1 MIQVNHITKAYSK
14 KQVLQNV
21 TLNIPNNKITT
32 IIGPNGAGKSTL
44 LGIIARLLTH
54 QTGQIIIDN
63 IQLND
68 WNSLD
73 LAKKLSILKQ
83 SNSTNIKITIFE
95 IVSFGRYPHTK
106 GKLTKQDHQKIIEA
120 LQFVD
125 LYDIKDKYI
134 YQLSGGQKQRA
145 FIAALLAQD
154 TDYIMLDEPLN
165 NLDMKYMVETMQLL
179 RKLVDQKNKTIVL
192 VLHDINFAASY
203 SDYLIALKDGRLVRE
218 GGVDEIVSSKLLK
231 EIYDIEFEI
240 IQKNNK
246 PMCLYY

>member
-44 LGIIARLLTH
+44 LRIIARLLTH
-54 QTGQIIIDN
+54 QSGQIIIDD
-63 IQLND
+63 IQLID

-134 YQLSGGQKQRA
+134 DQLSGGTKTKSIYRCA
-145 FIAALLAQD
+145 FSAR
-154 TDYIMLDEPLN
+154 Y
-165 NLDMKYMVETMQLL
+165 
-179 RKLVDQKNKTIVL
+179 
-192 VLHDINFAASY
+192 
-203 SDYLIALKDGRLVRE
+203 RLYHAR
-218 GGVDEIVSSKLLK
+218 
-231 EIYDIEFEI
+231 
-240 IQKNNK
+240 
-246 PMCLYY
+246 

>member
-54 QTGQIIIDN
+54 QSGQIIIDD
-63 IQLND
+63 IQLID

-106 GKLTKQDHQKIIEA
+106 GKLTKQDHQKITEA

-134 YQLSGGQKQRA
+134 DQLSGGQKQRA